1 MFICVDL
8 DHFSDKDAI
17 QKKIADAL
25 EYMKTS
31 EPVQD
36 GVPVHFPGEHMKQVR
51 EENRKLGIPVDEGI
65 WNQVL
70 AM

>member
-8 DHFSDKDAI
+8 DHFSDQAEIK
-17 QKKIADAL
+17 KKIADAL
-25 EYMKTS
+25 AYMKSST
-31 EPVQD
+31 PVKE
-36 GVPVHFPGEHMKQVR
+36 GVPVHFPGEHMRHVR
-51 EENRKLGIPVDEGI
+51 EDNRKNGIPVDEEI